1 MKTSILCVDDEKD
14 NLEALERIFRTD
26 FNVLKANS
34 GDEALKVLSK
44 NPDVALILSDQRMP
58 EMTGSEFLKRSIKTH
73 PETIRM
79 LLTGYTDIDSVIEAI
94 NSGEI
99 YKYLT
104 KPWDPVDL
112 ENTVK
117 KGVERYLLNS
127 ELHNKNKQLTQALEE
142 LKTLDHSKTNLML
155 LINHELK
162 TPLTVISSFL
172 ELLKES
178 KLDDE
183 QTLFTKKIESS
194 SDKLKKL
201 VNDVLELLKADLGQ
215 VKTDIK
221 KMDTDKIF
229 LMLKKSLP
237 KDLTLESDGK
247 TKHEAKSDAQIINK
261 VLIELCYNALKFSS
275 DKKAIFIA
283 SEGAS
288 KELITVGIK
297 SSGPEIKPDM
307 IKKILSPF
315 TLDEDALN
323 HSTGTGLGLSICQ
336 ALLKNIGSQL
346 DIKSEKGITTVSFDI
361 KKSQS
366 A

>member
-34 GDEALKVLSK
+34 GAEALEVLSK
-44 NPDVALILSDQRMP
+44 NKDVALILSDQRMP
-58 EMTGSEFLKRSIKTH
+58 EMTGSEFLKQSIKTH
-73 PETIRM
+73 PHTIRM
-79 LLTGYTDIDSVIEAI
+79 LLTGYTDIESVIDAI

-112 ENTVK
+112 ENTIK
-117 KGVERYLLNS
+117 KGVERYQLNS
-127 ELHNKNKQLTQALEE
+127 ELKLKNQELVNALEE
-142 LKTLDHSKTNLML
+142 LKTLDNSKTNFML

-183 QTLFTKKIESS
+183 QSLFTKKIESS
-194 SDKLKKL
+194 SDRLKKL
-201 VNDVLELLKADLGQ
+201 INDVLELLKADLGQ
-215 VKTDIK
+215 VPVNINKIDIK
-221 KMDTDKIF
+221 KIASN
-229 LMLKKSLP
+229 LESSAP
-237 KDLTLESDGK
+237 KDLSLKINIDESLSV
-247 TKHEAKSDAQIINK
+247 KSDSAIISK
-261 VLIELCYNALKFSS
+261 VLTELCNNALKFSS
-275 DKKAIFIA
+275 DKKAEFF
-283 SEGAS
+283 AS
-288 KELITVGIK
+288 KNNDSISLGLKNTG
-297 SSGPEIKPDM
+297 SQIKPEM

-336 ALLKNIGSQL
+336 ALLKNIDSEL
-346 DIKSEKGITTVSFDI
+346 KIKSSSKETVVSFDI
-361 KKSQS
+361 
-366 A
+366 